1 MPKTIRVIIADDEKS
16 SRELIQ
22 DYLSRYCTDL
32 EIIALAQDANEA
44 VELINQHKPDL
55 VFLDVEMPFGN
66 AFDVLER
73 TADVDYSSIFITAY
87 DDYAIKAL
95 NYSAAYYILKP
106 VSIEELVSAVDKVKE
121 LMGGDE
127 AAQLREALK
136 NNVSS
141 NGIKRIVLPNQNG
154 FEIVNT
160 DEVVCIS
167 GNGNYS
173 DLYLTSGVKKTI
185 SKVLKYFAQ
194 LEDEAHFLRVHK
206 SHIVNLNEV
215 KAYKKG
221 RGGSLLMSNNR
232 EVEVSINKKKEL
244 LAGLGG

>member
-1 MPKTIRVIIADDEKS
+1 MPKTIKVIIADDEKS

-22 DYLSRYCTDL
+22 DYLNRYCTDL
-32 EIIALAQDANEA
+32 EILALAKDANEA
-44 VELINQHKPDL
+44 VEMIEKHRPDL

-73 TADVDYSSIFITAY
+73 TAHIEYSSIFITAY

-121 LMGGDE
+121 LMGGNE
-127 AAQLREALK
+127 AAQLREVLK
-136 NNVSS
+136 NNISS
-141 NGIKRIVLPNQNG
+141 KSIKRIVLPNQNG

-160 DEVVCIS
+160 EDVVCIS

-173 DLYLTSGVKKTI
+173 DLYLTSGVKKTV

-194 LEDEAHFLRVHK
+194 LEEEPHFLRVHK
-206 SHIVNLNEV
+206 SHIVNLNQV

-244 LAGLGG
+244 LTGLGR